1 MLLKFMNDA
10 YPIRERKV
18 MELVPVHKHRC
29 VFTCVCRSYYLNI
42 FCRTHLIL
50 FYAHCKSIMC
60 KLWMSGCCLVV
71 AKTASHTFTWH
82 LVSTDTCITPLNLDH
97 FIQYVFKIRKRW
109 SFLVLYTS
117 NKRFLFLYFI
127 LKTMAIYFSLK
138 ILLRKWTFLFSFFQ
152 LTKHWYTRV
161 QLVSNA
167 EFMWGDVHVT
177 ADPWIKTCFVNIL
190 QGSKQDDRCI

>member
-1 MLLKFMNDA
+1 MQVVNEWMLF
-10 YPIRERKV
+10 
-18 MELVPVHKHRC
+18 
-29 VFTCVCRSYYLNI
+29 
-42 FCRTHLIL
+42 
-50 FYAHCKSIMC
+50 
-60 KLWMSGCCLVV
+60 GCCFFKT
-71 AKTASHTFTWH
+71 KTASHTFTWH
-82 LVSTDTCITPLNLDH
+82 LVSTDTCITPLDLDH

-138 ILLRKWTFLFSFFQ
+138 ILLRKWTFLLSFFQ
-152 LTKHWYTRV
+152 LTKHWYIRV

-190 QGSKQDDRCI
+190 QGSKQDHRCI

>member
-1 MLLKFMNDA
+1 MR
-10 YPIRERKV
+10 IHV
-18 MELVPVHKHRC
+18 
-29 VFTCVCRSYYLNI
+29 CVCRSYYLNI

-71 AKTASHTFTWH
+71 VFLKQKLPRILSHDIWYQQIH
-82 LVSTDTCITPLNLDH
+82 VLHHH

-138 ILLRKWTFLFSFFQ
+138 ILLRKWTFLLSFFQ
-152 LTKHWYTRV
+152 LTKHWYIRV

>member
-1 MLLKFMNDA
+1 MRIHVCVSQLLSKYF
-10 YPIRERKV
+10 Y
-18 MELVPVHKHRC
+18 
-29 VFTCVCRSYYLNI
+29 
-42 FCRTHLIL
+42 RTHLIL

-71 AKTASHTFTWH
+71 VFFKTKTASHTFTWH
-82 LVSTDTCITPLNLDH
+82 LVSTDTCITPLDLDH

-138 ILLRKWTFLFSFFQ
+138 ILLRKWTFLLSFFSTNKTLIHQ
-152 LTKHWYTRV
+152 SS
-161 QLVSNA
+161 VSVKCRIYVR
-167 EFMWGDVHVT
+167 WC
-177 ADPWIKTCFVNIL
+177 TCNCKSMNKNL
-190 QGSKQDDRCI
+190 LC